1 MTMCDKLIDELKKCL
16 LNKKK
21 IINIKQIIIKQE
33 PSLMDDVDT
42 EYSRIK
48 TNIYEL
54 NNKLFNCEN
63 KDSIKEYLNINKLEI
78 SSEDYPNMLESRSY
92 HNNITIKKIE

>member
-1 MTMCDKLIDELKKCL
+1 
-16 LNKKK
+16 
-21 IINIKQIIIKQE
+21 
-33 PSLMDDVDT
+33 MDDIDI
-42 EYSRIK
+42 EYYRIK

-63 KDSIKEYLNINKLEI
+63 KDDIKEYLHINKLEI
-78 SSEDYPNMLESRSY
+78 SSEEYPNMLKSYSY